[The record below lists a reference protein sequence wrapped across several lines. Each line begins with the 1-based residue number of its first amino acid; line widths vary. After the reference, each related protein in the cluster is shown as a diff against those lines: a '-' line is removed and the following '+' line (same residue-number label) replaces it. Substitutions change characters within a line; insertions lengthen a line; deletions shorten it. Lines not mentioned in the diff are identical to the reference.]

1 MRGSRAG
8 RRRGPCSDGPVEPKP
23 RRPFFG
29 WSVVGGAM
37 GLQGLQA
44 LLFGQA
50 FGLYVVALTSELG
63 WSRTAVASGYALVQL
78 LGGLMGPAQGWM
90 LERFGPRR
98 VAAVGVALFGAGLI
112 LASTVSTLSAFTGA
126 MAVIGVGVA
135 LSGFLTATTS
145 IVPWFRRRRATALA
159 YMSVGMSL
167 GGLLVPIVAASVVA
181 VGWRPTLA
189 GSGVAMLLLG
199 LPAAALLRRDPERYG
214 QEVDGGPG
222 GLPDAARGG
231 ATWRSTGPA
240 TDFTLREALRT
251 RAFWALGMGHGAALL
266 VVAAV
271 VVHLVPHLESGVGL
285 SLQAAAAVVAAVT
298 ATTAV
303 AQVVGGALG
312 DRLPKRRIAQV
323 AMFAHAGALL
333 ALAWVPGWFGIGLFV
348 LLHGW
353 AWGSRGPLMG
363 AMRAD
368 YFGAAH
374 FGSIMGASS
383 LVIMGGQLAGPV
395 IAGALADALGDYRW
409 GFTILAALAAIGSL
423 AFVLATPP
431 RPRPVEE
438 SGSG

>member
-1 MRGSRAG
+1 MDRPA
-8 RRRGPCSDGPVEPKP
+8 
-23 RRPFFG
+23 RRPFHG
-29 WSVVGGAM
+29 WGVVGGAA

-44 LLFGQA
+44 LLFAQA
-50 FGLYVVALTSELG
+50 YGLYVVALTTELG

-78 LGGLMGPAQGWM
+78 LGGLLGPAQGWL

-98 VAAVGVALFGAGLI
+98 VAAVGVTVFGVGLM
-112 LASTVSTLSAFTGA
+112 LASTVTNLTGFTAA
-126 MAVIGVGVA
+126 MALTGVGVA
-135 LSGFLTATTS
+135 LSGFLSATTA

-159 YMSVGMSL
+159 MMSVGMSL

-181 VGWRPTLA
+181 FGWRPTLF
-189 GSGVAMLLLG
+189 GSGVAMVLLG

-214 QEVDGGPG
+214 QEVDGGPRD
-222 GLPDAARGG
+222 LPDPVRGG
-231 ATWRSTGPA
+231 AELRSRGPA
-240 TDFTLREALRT
+240 ADFTLREALRT

-285 SLQAAAAVVAAVT
+285 SLQAASAVVAAVT

-303 AQVVGGALG
+303 AQLVGGALG
-312 DRLPKRRIAQV
+312 DRFPKRRIAQF

-333 ALAWVPGWFGIGLFV
+333 ALAWLPGWPGIALFV
-348 LLHGW
+348 VLHGW
-353 AWGSRGPLMG
+353 GWGSRGPLMG

-395 IAGALADALGDYRW
+395 IAGALADALGDYRL
-409 GFTILAALAAIGSL
+409 GFTVLAVLAAVGSL

-431 RPRPVEE
+431 RPRPAEAA
-438 SGSG
+438 GDGGPGAP

>member
-1 MRGSRAG
+1 
-8 RRRGPCSDGPVEPKP
+8 VEPAAP
-23 RRPFFG
+23 AARRPFFG
-29 WSVVGGAM
+29 WSVVGGTM

-44 LLFGQA
+44 LLFAQA
-50 FGLYVVALTSELG
+50 YGIYVVALTSELG

-78 LGGLMGPAQGWM
+78 LGGLMGPAQGWL

-98 VAAVGVALFGAGLI
+98 VAGVGVALFGTGLI
-112 LASTVSTLSAFTGA
+112 LASTVATLSAFTAA
-126 MAVIGVGVA
+126 MALTGVGVA
-135 LSGFLTATTS
+135 LSGFLTATTA

-181 VGWRPTLA
+181 FGWRPTLA

-199 LPAAALLRRDPERYG
+199 LPAAGLLRRDPERYG
-214 QEVDGGPG
+214 QQVDGGPG
-222 GLPDAARGG
+222 GLPDPARGG
-231 ATWRSTGPA
+231 ATWRATGPA
-240 TDFTLREALRT
+240 VDFTLRQALRT
-251 RAFWALGMGHGAALL
+251 RAFWALGLGHGGALL

-285 SLQAAAAVVAAVT
+285 SLQAASAVVAAVT

-312 DRLPKRRIAQV
+312 DRFPKRRIAQL

-333 ALAWVPGWFGIGLFV
+333 ALAWVPGWLGIGLFV

-353 AWGSRGPLMG
+353 GWGSRGPLMG

-409 GFTILAALAAIGSL
+409 GFTILAALAAVGSL

-431 RPRPVEE
+431 RPRPREE
-438 SGSG
+438 PSGG